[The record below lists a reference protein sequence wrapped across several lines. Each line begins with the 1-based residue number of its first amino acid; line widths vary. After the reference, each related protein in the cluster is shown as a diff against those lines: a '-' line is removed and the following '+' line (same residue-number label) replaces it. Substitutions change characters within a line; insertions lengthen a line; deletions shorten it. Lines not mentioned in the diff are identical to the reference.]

1 MTKYYVIKKILI
13 QNNKNVNK
21 LKKLKM
27 HHQQI
32 SSLYNEVFRFL
43 PLASLVDNKI
53 YVVHG
58 GISEKTLLKDILK
71 IKREKYVS
79 IIQSPMAND
88 RNAFISSLSLS
99 EINEW
104 SQVFMNIHYFKL
116 IN

>member
-1 MTKYYVIKKILI
+1 M
-13 QNNKNVNK
+13 
-21 LKKLKM
+21 
-27 HHQQI
+27 
-32 SSLYNEVFRFL
+32 YNEVFRFL

-58 GISEKTLLKDILK
+58 GISEKTSLKDILK

-88 RNAFISSLSLS
+88 RNAFISNLSLN

-104 SQVFMNIHYFKL
+104 SQVCLVNSFFIKYYR
-116 IN
+116 